1 MIEVIC
7 NINKYG
13 YKLIMSNINFNK
25 NNTICLIETF
35 SIKKKKK
42 KLSKI
47 RVFHNSTSQCY
58 VKTIYNCEFGDDS
71 YLIWEWLELNTT

>member
-35 SIKKKKK
+35 SIKKKKETFK
-42 KLSKI
+42 
-47 RVFHNSTSQCY
+47 
-58 VKTIYNCEFGDDS
+58 DS
-71 YLIWEWLELNTT
+71 SLPQFN

>member
-35 SIKKKKK
+35 SIKKKRNFQRFE
-42 KLSKI
+42 S
-47 RVFHNSTSQCY
+47 STIQLA
-58 VKTIYNCEFGDDS
+58 NAM
-71 YLIWEWLELNTT
+71 